1 MTDTP
6 APRGASFIGQGWSF
20 PVRYDPRG
28 GIALASGSDEI
39 SGSLRMILSTALGE
53 RVMRP
58 EFGCAIWDHI
68 FDPITPSTLGAM
80 THAVREAITRWEPR
94 IELESVEAEPNPDT
108 AGRID
113 IDIVYT
119 IPATN
124 DRRNLVFPFYV
135 IPAEEATP

>member
-1 MTDTP
+1 MTDQPTTR
-6 APRGASFIGQGWSF
+6 AIDFIGRGWSF
-20 PVRYDPRG
+20 PIRVDSRG
-28 GIALASGSDEI
+28 GIALTSGAEEI
-39 SGSLRMILSTALGE
+39 TASLRMILSTALGE

-80 THAVREAITRWEPR
+80 TNAVREAVTRWEPR
-94 IELESVEAEPNPDT
+94 VELESVDAEPNPENP
-108 AGRID
+108 GQVD

>member
-1 MTDTP
+1 MTYPPPQRAID
-6 APRGASFIGQGWSF
+6 FIGRGWSF
-20 PVRYDPRG
+20 PVRFDPRG
-28 GIALASGSDEI
+28 GIALTSGAEEI
-39 SGSLRMILSTALGE
+39 SAALRMILSTALGE

-58 EFGCAIWDHI
+58 DFGCGIWDHI

-80 THAVREAITRWEPR
+80 THAVREAVTRWEPR
-94 IELESVEAEPNPDT
+94 IELESVDAEPNPDSP
-108 AGRID
+108 GQVD